1 MPRKRAVIQ
10 PKGVE
15 VSLFNAGNENDA
27 LISLTDI
34 AKYKNPEAP
43 ADIIKNWMRSR
54 STIEYLG
61 LWEQMYNTK
70 FNNSAYT
77 ELLTVSGS
85 NSFVLSPK
93 KWIEETNAIGIVSKS
108 GRYGGTYARTDIAFE
123 FAMWVSAEFRL
134 YLVKDYQQLK
144 EKESDAQKLEW
155 DVRRELAKVNYK
167 IHTDAV
173 KENLIPEQLT
183 KSQVAFKYATEAD
196 RLNMAL
202 FGMTARQWK
211 LANPQTTGN
220 IRDNATVIQL
230 TVLTNLESMNA
241 ELLKAGVG
249 EEERTQKL
257 NKMAREQMKV
267 LLTNREKQKDIE
279 KGKGRKELE

>member
-1 MPRKRAVIQ
+1 M
-10 PKGVE
+10 
-15 VSLFNAGNENDA
+15 
-27 LISLTDI
+27 
-34 AKYKNPEAP
+34 
-43 ADIIKNWMRSR
+43 
-54 STIEYLG
+54 
-61 LWEQMYNTK
+61 
-70 FNNSAYT
+70 
-77 ELLTVSGS
+77 
-85 NSFVLSPK
+85 
-93 KWIEETNAIGIVSKS
+93 SKA

-134 YLVKDYQQLK
+134 YLIKDYQQLK

-211 LANPQTTGN
+211 LSNPQATGN

-257 NKMAREQMKV
+257 NKMARE
-267 LLTNREKQKDIE
+267 
-279 KGKGRKELE
+279 

>member
-1 MPRKRAVIQ
+1 MNKCQKRDVIQ

-15 VSLFNAGNENDA
+15 VSLFKDGSEEDA

-34 AKYKNPEAP
+34 AKYKNSEAP
-43 ADIIKNWMRSR
+43 ADLIKNWMRSR

-61 LWEQMYNTK
+61 LWEQMYNQN
-70 FNNSAYT
+70 FNNRAYT
-77 ELLTVSGS
+77 ELLSNSGS
-85 NSFVLSPK
+85 NSFVLSAK
-93 KWIEETNAIGIVSKS
+93 KWIDETNAIGIVSKA

-144 EKESDAQKLEW
+144 KRESDAQKIEW
-155 DVRRELAKVNYK
+155 DVRRELAKINYK
-167 IHTDAV
+167 IHTDAI
-173 KENLIPEQLT
+173 KENLIPSQLN
-183 KSQVAFKYATEAD
+183 KQQVAYKYASEAD

-211 LANPQTTGN
+211 DSYPQATGN
-220 IRDNATVIQL
+220 IRDNATVQQL

-241 ELLKAGVG
+241 ELLKD
-249 EEERTQKL
+249 
-257 NKMAREQMKV
+257 KV
-267 LLTNREKQKDIE
+267 NAEDGLAVLIKWQENRCKCF
-279 KGKGRKELE
+279 

>member
-93 KWIEETNAIGIVSKS
+93 KWIEETNAIGIVSKA

-211 LANPQTTGN
+211 LSNPQATGN

-267 LLTNREKQKDIE
+267 LLTNREKQRDIE
-279 KGKGRKELE
+279 KGKGRKGLE